1 MHNDTIF
8 CNSFVF
14 NLHRFMQ
21 YRYTDNH
28 LGQNIYYFAYMI
40 EGTAKIR
47 TKTETV
53 FIRPGDI
60 FFIPEGCSYRSYWYG
75 NSKIQFISLGFS
87 YFPNFENRFYG
98 VQVLPP
104 QTEAVKVMQSII
116 ERGVV
121 DSVAVGQFY
130 TLVSMLLPTMVWQA
144 KNRHAAL
151 IERVERLIF
160 ENPQATVSELAK
172 ACAVSESS
180 LYSIFKKHSGK
191 SIKKVKTAVMMEK
204 AKELLISTDR
214 TVEDIS
220 RTLGFSSDAYF
231 RKCFKDTYGI
241 SPRAFR
247 KSYTI

>member
-14 NLHRFMQ
+14 NLHQFMQ

-28 LGQNIYYFAYMI
+28 LGQNTYYFAYMI

-53 FIRPGDI
+53 SIGPGDI

-75 NSKIQFISLGFS
+75 DPEIQFISLGFS

-104 QTEAVKVMQSII
+104 HREAVEMMQGMVK
-116 ERGVV
+116 RGVV
-121 DSVAVGQFY
+121 DSVAVGRFY
-130 TLVSMLLPTMVWQA
+130 TLVSMLLPTMTWQT
-144 KNRHAAL
+144 KTKHTDL
-151 IERVERLIF
+151 IERVQRLIT
-160 ENPQATVSELAK
+160 ENPKITVSQIAK
-172 ACAVSESS
+172 ACAISESS
-180 LYSIFKKHSGK
+180 LYSIFKKYSEK
-191 SIKKVKTAVMMEK
+191 SIRQIKTDVTMEH
-204 AKELLISTDR
+204 AKELLVSTDR

-247 KSYTI
+247 KIQTI